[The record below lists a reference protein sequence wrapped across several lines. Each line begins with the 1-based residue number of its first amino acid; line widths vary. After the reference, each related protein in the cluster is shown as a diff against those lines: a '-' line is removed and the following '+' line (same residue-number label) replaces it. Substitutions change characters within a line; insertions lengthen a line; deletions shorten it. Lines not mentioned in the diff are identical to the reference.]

1 MSYSTIKDESL
12 VMETTDSMGWGTG
25 IRTKHEVR
33 KREGKIRRTGEDDR
47 TLNQIDSVCSSEYIN
62 KKFNQQYGRED
73 HDKIYNFFFS
83 KDEVDFNIVS
93 VPF

>member
-47 TLNQIDSVCSSEYIN
+47 TLN
-62 KKFNQQYGRED
+62 
-73 HDKIYNFFFS
+73 
-83 KDEVDFNIVS
+83 
-93 VPF
+93 